1 MNKILNEWKRFIL
14 KEGNQPLLNELFG
27 ALEKGFP
34 NFFGNFFQY
43 TDVLQGQ
50 SIFKEWEAMLGD
62 KETKQELAA
71 ITREL
76 QQKEK
81 DAPVGSREQ
90 SMLRAQVKQA
100 SKEYTHRF
108 GGNSYGVS
116 KYYPKKKVEALIRLK
131 IQNYVNL
138 APNEEVEFLFSNL
151 ERFVELAKETRVPHS
166 QAPTEVAFYGT
177 AGDWWMF
184 GDGFGLTV
192 EALQDAKKKF
202 IKSQGKKYKLPPAF
216 TPKERNLKGG
226 GEEFDKDQDEKAS
239 NISDFFSKYADQLQP
254 TKRKRRRRK

>member
-1 MNKILNEWKRFIL
+1 MMKKILNEWKRFVL

-62 KETKQELAA
+62 KDTKRELDA
-71 ITREL
+71 ISREL

-81 DAPVGSREQ
+81 DAPAGSKEQ
-90 SMLRAQVKQA
+90 RMLKAQVEQV

-108 GGNSYGVS
+108 GGNSYGVN
-116 KYYPKKKVEALIRLK
+116 KYYPGKVEQLIRLK

-138 APNEEVEFLFSNL
+138 APKEEVEFLFSNL
-151 ERFVELAKETRVPHS
+151 ERFVELAKETKAPHS
-166 QAPTEVAFYGT
+166 QAPTDVAFYGRV
-177 AGDWWMF
+177 GDWWMF

-192 EALQDAKKKF
+192 KALQDAKKKF

-216 TPKERNLKGG
+216 TPTEKPYVDP
-226 GEEFDKDQDEKAS
+226 GEEFKKEQGEKAT
-239 NISDFFSKYADQLQP
+239 NIADFFSKYADQLQTP
-254 TKRKRRRRK
+254 KRKRRRRK